1 MLMMGCRTTTELT
14 ASFSSWI
21 ARMLALE
28 RAEGVIEVVVRCVS
42 LLRAFRL
49 LCRRS
54 DCEAVVFRVE
64 SRIQRCCKS
73 FVSLPPYHATR
84 ALYLGAIR
92 PASLTEPPY
101 REIFPFRT
109 LSPTRLHA
117 SRRYTPSQ
125 SPSSRH
131 VSSHLSPTLSAS
143 SPSPAL

>member
-14 ASFSSWI
+14 ASFASWI
-21 ARMLALE
+21 ARMLGLE
-28 RAEGVIEVVVRCVS
+28 SAEGVIEVVVRCVS
-42 LLRAFRL
+42 LLPAFRL

-84 ALYLGAIR
+84 ALYLGALR
-92 PASLTEPPY
+92 PASLTGPPY
-101 REIFPFRT
+101 REIYPFRT
-109 LSPTRLHA
+109 LSPSTCMHPAVTHYHA
-117 SRRYTPSQ
+117 T
-125 SPSSRH
+125 
-131 VSSHLSPTLSAS
+131 SHPICHHPLSLSAS